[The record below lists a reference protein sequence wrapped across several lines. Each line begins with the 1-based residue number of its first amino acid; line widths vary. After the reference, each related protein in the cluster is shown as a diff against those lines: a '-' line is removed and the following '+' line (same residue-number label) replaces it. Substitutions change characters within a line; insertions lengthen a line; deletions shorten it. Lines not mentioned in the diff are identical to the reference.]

1 MTTDGPPWRNAD
13 EAMSRYAQG
22 DDRAFGAVYDAVT
35 PRLEAYLRRH
45 LGEPALVEDIIQHTF
60 LQMHDKRGHFSP
72 GAEVVPWAF
81 SIARNFMID
90 IKRKT
95 RREASAEAFEE
106 VAAMGAFLIASL
118 PEGEAM
124 IQARQTSERILA
136 AFAGCTEHQRAA
148 FELTRGDGLS
158 QVQAA
163 QVLGTTV
170 MAVKQCTHKVYEKL
184 RSVLEEGA
192 APRRSPPV
200 AEPTTTPP
208 ATL

>member
-1 MTTDGPPWRNAD
+1 MTTEGPPWRNAD
-13 EAMSRYAQG
+13 EAMSRYARG
-22 DDRAFGAVYDAVT
+22 DDSAFGAVYDAVA

-90 IKRKT
+90 TKRKT
-95 RREASAEAFEE
+95 RREASAEALEE

-118 PEGEAM
+118 PDGEAM

-136 AFAGCTEHQRAA
+136 AFAACTEHQRAA

-184 RSVLEEGA
+184 RAVLEGA
-192 APRRSPPV
+192 APRRSPTV
-200 AEPTTTPP
+200 AEPTPTPP